1 MFKSYKKYYK
11 TQDMHGSHIRIM
23 YKPIGYYLTELLSK
37 TRITPNQ
44 VTFFQFIFFL
54 LTGVFYYFGTYP
66 YLIFGALSFQIA
78 HILDNV
84 DGMLA
89 RKKGISN
96 NYGAWLDDQTTFFSR
111 VIVFLGIIFGLYRFN
126 QDILIWLFGFLAVTA
141 IYVYD
146 LMYEQFNKFYPGAKE
161 AIEKE
166 KSKRS
171 RFLRNFYF
179 TGNLLVVIISL
190 AGLLNMLYPL
200 LIFISAYGWLFN
212 VALFIVFSKKI
223 KSLGFKKD

>member
-1 MFKSYKKYYK
+1 MSVGHILINFVLPNYFIRKLRKRRTKKIYRQEIIIGYYNNYTLITFINHFLFWLVNNKERRITMFKSYKKYYK

-96 NYGAWLDDQTTFFSR
+96 NYGAWLDDPTTFFST
-111 VIVFLGIIFGLYRFN
+111 L
-126 QDILIWLFGFLAVTA
+126 ILFF
-141 IYVYD
+141 
-146 LMYEQFNKFYPGAKE
+146 
-161 AIEKE
+161 
-166 KSKRS
+166 
-171 RFLRNFYF
+171 
-179 TGNLLVVIISL
+179 
-190 AGLLNMLYPL
+190 
-200 LIFISAYGWLFN
+200 
-212 VALFIVFSKKI
+212 
-223 KSLGFKKD
+223 